1 MIFQGKKIL
10 FIGAHPDDI
19 ELGCGALI
27 SHIINQSEIIC
38 ITLSDNQGNT
48 LLNNLDNLI
57 EEHYSSM
64 AVLGVPRKNIL
75 MAEFNAL
82 SFHDS
87 RQKILE
93 YLNEVKRTYKPDV
106 VFVHSQADLHQDHN
120 ILTKEVLRA
129 FRDTTLLGFEVLRS
143 SYGFVPNF
151 FFEVTGKDVDCK
163 IKALA
168 KYNTYASKYY
178 FDPNIIRS
186 KLILQGGLVACPFA
200 EGFDIFRIICD
211 LH

>member
-1 MIFQGKKIL
+1 MTFHGKKIL

-38 ITLSDNQGNT
+38 ITLSDNQGNP
-48 LLNNLDNLI
+48 LLKNLDNLI

-64 AVLGVPRKNIL
+64 AVLGVPKKNIL
-75 MAEFNAL
+75 VAEFDAL
-82 SFHDS
+82 SFHNA
-87 RQKILE
+87 RQEILE
-93 YLNEVKRTYKPDV
+93 YLNELKRIYKPDI
-106 VFVHSQADLHQDHN
+106 VFAHSQADIHQDHN

-129 FRDTTLLGFEVLRS
+129 FRDTTLIGFEVLRS

-151 FFEVTGKDVDCK
+151 FFEVTEKDVDCK

-186 KLILQGGLVACPFA
+186 NLILQGGIVARPFA

>member
-1 MIFQGKKIL
+1 MIFYGKKIL

-27 SHIINQSEIIC
+27 SHIIDQSEITC
-38 ITLSDNQGNT
+38 ITLSDNQGNP
-48 LLNNLDNLI
+48 LLKNLDNLV

-64 AVLGVPRKNIL
+64 ALLGVPRDNIL
-75 MAEFNAL
+75 MGMFDAL
-82 SFHDS
+82 SFQNV
-87 RQKILE
+87 RQEILE
-93 YLNEVKRTYKPDV
+93 YLNELKRIFKPDI
-106 VFVHSQADLHQDHN
+106 VFVHSQADIHQDHN
-120 ILTKEVLRA
+120 ILTNEVLRA

-143 SYGFVPNF
+143 SYRFVPSL
-151 FFEVTGKDVDCK
+151 FFEVTEKDVDCK

-186 KLILQGGLVACPFA
+186 RLILHGGLIARPFA
-200 EGFDIFRIICD
+200 EGFDIFRVICD
-211 LH
+211 LR